1 MPRRK
6 RTTGQNERRRKVRRR
21 DDDDDDDNDNDEE
34 DEDNDTL
41 VISDSGS
48 DEEYIYNKE
57 EDCAFKV
64 TPRTVRRLER
74 EKKTHVQD
82 MTEDEMLDLALRLSK
97 QEASTATQRE
107 QVDDDNMRKAIAES
121 LQVSCSQASET
132 SSVRV
137 RSAAKPHHDRD
148 TVTARVRCKL
158 SFPSKDGKDGGSD
171 DNDGDVPAARTS
183 ALTGSE
189 EVRPLPPMPDLSQR
203 TSSQPSPPS
212 PSLPSVPSAA
222 SQESHSSCPVK
233 QEFNA
238 RSPEDER
245 SQSDS
250 PLKRSPVYLRRCVV
264 RLSQNP
270 PSRSESPRNIPCTN
284 NSSVDLTSP
293 DRSQNGPPPP
303 KSPVFNRIDSKRC
316 TKLTRDEFS
325 DRTPCT
331 SFTDSVCKPEDAS
344 RESSSHKSQDSPK
357 RLPGSRKAQPP
368 SHVSVPEGDEQPR
381 EVVKVKDEP
390 SRGTGLSTVSDGAP
404 NLDVSSLADA
414 KSLEEFT
421 SHMVLHL
428 SDEDEEEEEENEKII
443 PPSPVFPQDRASRA
457 GQPKL
462 SPTQPCCSPPT
473 AITTQDSFQTKS
485 PSQAESE
492 QTKVSRKSTEC
503 RLTPPVEGKEDSLVS
518 YYWGVPFCPKGQSP
532 DDYTRVILAQ
542 LEVYE
547 KSLKE
552 AQRQLLRKADWGLPV
567 FPCPVEKSHGRRLK
581 RHRAPL
587 LLEEEE
593 EDEDEDKGR
602 DEEEKA
608 KKKKVERKEREE
620 SQPCSEDG
628 AKDSQH
634 ETYFVLSSPETQE
647 ELGQRS
653 PPLFGKK
660 ESTTSAKASSCRKPI
675 SQDLSEDTRRQSEPD
690 ERGEDVQNGSFD
702 VERAV
707 CPETQ
712 MTEDETPELMVTSPA
727 QPQLQAESDVME
739 VDEVTDPPAEAEERM
754 EQERP
759 GEEQSW
765 MASVPSHVECPMCTR
780 LFSLGKIEMHAAYC
794 NGTSEDQD
802 QQDNFSQGSSRRKSV
817 RRTATE
823 DDVRSEKSEQREK
836 CFLCNKLFTSK
847 EYSHHVDQ
855 CLQHKT
861 PGSKQG
867 NGLLS
872 ALNRTETV
880 HLDDSGAGPSNTTSR
895 NNRGLADTSV
905 TPGDGVDSQAPG
917 YYVSSSPIKSFTPI
931 SEITDCLINFR
942 QQNSDRTRHRLERK
956 RKFKR

>member
-6 RTTGQNERRRKVRRR
+6 RTTGPNERRRKVRRR
-21 DDDDDDDNDNDEE
+21 DDDDEEEEEEKEE
-34 DEDNDTL
+34 DDTV

-48 DEEYIYNKE
+48 DEECMYNKGD
-57 EDCAFKV
+57 DCAFKV
-64 TPRTVRRLER
+64 TQRAARRLER

-97 QEASTATQRE
+97 QEANTATQRG

-121 LQVSCSQASET
+121 LQVSCSRASET
-132 SSVRV
+132 SSVRA
-137 RSAAKPHHDRD
+137 RSAAKPHHDQD

-158 SFPSKDGKDGGSD
+158 SFPSQDGKGG
-171 DNDGDVPAARTS
+171 DGDIPAARTS

-189 EVRPLPPMPDLSQR
+189 EVCPLPPMPDLSQR

-222 SQESHSSCPVK
+222 SQESHSSSPAK

-250 PLKRSPVYLRRCVV
+250 PLKRSPVCLRHCVV
-264 RLSQNP
+264 RLNQNLLS
-270 PSRSESPRNIPCTN
+270 PSGSPRNIPCTN
-284 NSSVDLTSP
+284 NSSLGLPSP
-293 DRSQNGPPPP
+293 DGSQNGPPPP
-303 KSPVFNRIDSKRC
+303 KSPVFPRIDSKRC
-316 TKLTRDEFS
+316 TKLTQDKFS

-357 RLPGSRKAQPP
+357 RLPGSRKAQPG

-381 EVVKVKDEP
+381 EVVKVKDES
-390 SRGTGLSTVSDGAP
+390 SRGTGLSTVSDRAP
-404 NLDVSSLADA
+404 NSDMSSPADA

-428 SDEDEEEEEENEKII
+428 LDDDDDDDEEENEKII

-485 PSQAESE
+485 PSQADSE
-492 QTKVSRKSTEC
+492 QAKVSRNSAES
-503 RLTPPVEGKEDSLVS
+503 RLTPLVEGKEDGLVS

-567 FPCPVEKSHGRRLK
+567 FPCTVERSHGRRLK

-593 EDEDEDKGR
+593 EEEEDEDKER

-628 AKDSQH
+628 AKDGQH
-634 ETYFVLSSPETQE
+634 ETYVVSSSPETRE
-647 ELGQRS
+647 ELEQRS

-660 ESTTSAKASSCRKPI
+660 ESTNSAKPSSCRKPI

-690 ERGEDVQNGSFD
+690 ERGEDVQNGRFD
-702 VERAV
+702 VESAV

-739 VDEVTDPPAEAEERM
+739 VDEVTEPPAEAEERM

-759 GEEQSW
+759 GEKSW
-765 MASVPSHVECPMCTR
+765 MQSVPSHVECPMCTR

-794 NGTSEDQD
+794 NGTLEDQD
-802 QQDNFSQGSSRRKSV
+802 QQDNLSQGTSRRKSV

-823 DDVRSEKSEQREK
+823 DDVRFEKSEQREK

-847 EYSHHVDQ
+847 EYGHHVDQ
-855 CLQHKT
+855 CLQQKT
-861 PGSKQG
+861 LGSKQG

-880 HLDDSGAGPSNTTSR
+880 HLDDSGAGPSNTISR
-895 NNRGLADTSV
+895 NNRSLADTSV
-905 TPGDGVDSQAPG
+905 TPSDGVDSQAPG

-942 QQNSDRTRHRLERK
+942 QQYSDRTSHRLGRK